1 MILKLLRLVYFLLL
15 YIHFSAWIWWYNIKD
30 TKIWIPQMDFMFLAT
45 ETYTT
50 FSIELQYMQWFY
62 HSIILLGGS
71 GIGPRDDSQRINSII
86 VLLMSAIINA
96 NIFGNMAVI
105 VQEMNQ
111 KASRFQEKI
120 DIANTSMKN
129 IRLPLYLQKK
139 VRDYLFYTQSNLET
153 QRELEDFQ
161 TMISPSLKLE
171 VTRHIFLQVLI
182 SNPIFGDNPELNEMV
197 IEKVSVN
204 SYPPEAIITQQGGN
218 PDGMYI
224 NSKGELA
231 VLVKDE
237 YNKQS
242 FVRILES
249 GDIFGEVALIA
260 ECPRTATVQC
270 LNYCTWAILKIEGF
284 REICKLFP
292 EFLTKMRQKRWE
304 YKDRWKTFMFKII
317 NTVYYFKNLSQES
330 LEEIFYSLETDYYE
344 KETILV
350 ESGDSLDK
358 IWILVDGEVDI
369 NVQMDTGEIVVI
381 ETLKK
386 GSHFGQFSWLIE
398 APQMF
403 QYQAKT
409 NVTIQ
414 SINTAMLENLRLELA
429 DLNDE
434 LANGFIHEYGVP
446 VWDFKVNHIYNGE
459 DKINRLKQKFKDC
472 VRRAFVL
479 NMYKNK
485 KTTRL
490 TQLIIDLKK
499 KALEEEEEERKERKR
514 ERYKKD
520 LADKVLEHIK
530 EPVHDTKMTKFMEL
544 KMQNYITI
552 LKDQIEILKRFNR
565 RVVKPREQM

>member
-1 MILKLLRLVYFLLL
+1 MYVETDL
-15 YIHFSAWIWWYNIKD
+15 YDRD
-30 TKIWIPQMDFMFLAT
+30 TF
-45 ETYTT
+45 Y
-50 FSIELQYMQWFY
+50 QYLIAFY
-62 HSIILLGGS
+62 HSVMMLNGNEV
-71 GIGPRDDSQRINSII
+71 GPRSFLQYVFVSAF
-86 VLLMSAIINA
+86 LMVGAILQS

-270 LNYCTWAILKIEGF
+270 LNYCT
-284 REICKLFP
+284 
-292 EFLTKMRQKRWE
+292 
-304 YKDRWKTFMFKII
+304 
-317 NTVYYFKNLSQES
+317 
-330 LEEIFYSLETDYYE
+330 
-344 KETILV
+344 
-350 ESGDSLDK
+350 
-358 IWILVDGEVDI
+358 
-369 NVQMDTGEIVVI
+369 
-381 ETLKK
+381 
-386 GSHFGQFSWLIE
+386 
-398 APQMF
+398 
-403 QYQAKT
+403 
-409 NVTIQ
+409 
-414 SINTAMLENLRLELA
+414 
-429 DLNDE
+429 
-434 LANGFIHEYGVP
+434 
-446 VWDFKVNHIYNGE
+446 
-459 DKINRLKQKFKDC
+459 
-472 VRRAFVL
+472 
-479 NMYKNK
+479 
-485 KTTRL
+485 
-490 TQLIIDLKK
+490 
-499 KALEEEEEERKERKR
+499 
-514 ERYKKD
+514 
-520 LADKVLEHIK
+520 
-530 EPVHDTKMTKFMEL
+530 
-544 KMQNYITI
+544 
-552 LKDQIEILKRFNR
+552 
-565 RVVKPREQM
+565 